1 MSYFFMS
8 DGDSI
13 SYQPMDSEG
22 ISVTRIIISRLS
34 VVDQTVISA
43 DDSYNEEKSI
53 TSGAE
58 IHLTVYNA
66 DNAGIEAGT
75 N

>member
-1 MSYFFMS
+1 MS

-22 ISVTRIIISRLS
+22 ISVTRIIILHLS
-34 VVDQTVISA
+34 VVDQTVICA

-58 IHLTVYNA
+58 IHLNVYTA